1 MNKDNFSALLTGIGV
16 VALIVGFAVY
26 FNNPK
31 INTISFG
38 NRDDNFVPAVSV
50 DNKTGQIIKSQ
61 YSIDKSQFKKAPE
74 FAGIT
79 GDINTKQLNLSDLRG
94 KVVLIDFWTYSC
106 INCIRTIPYL
116 VDWDEK
122 YSDKGLVIV
131 GIHTPEFEFEKDIHN
146 VQAAVKKFGI
156 KYPVLQ
162 DNDKETWNAFEN
174 RYWPR
179 KYIVDTEGYIR
190 YDHIGEGGYQETEKV
205 IQNLLAERA
214 AQQGI
219 KGINFNQTLIKN
231 SPTTES
237 IDFSKIIT
245 PELYLGYE
253 SARAPLGSKEG
264 FQPTEIV
271 NYSIPKSDLEP
282 NLVYV
287 EGKWKNNPDN
297 LELAG
302 DSGKIVLLYSAKSA
316 NIVAGGNGSANI
328 TSDTTGANNT
338 TGISHSK
345 SAGKDLNGDKLV
357 IDGQRLYNIA
367 NHDKYGNHYVVIDA
381 HGKGFQL
388 YTFTFG

>member
-38 NRDDNFVPAVSV
+38 DRDDNFVPAVSV

-61 YSIDKSQFKKAPE
+61 YSIDKSQFRKAPE

-116 VDWDEK
+116 VDWDQK

-237 IDFSKIIT
+237 VDFSKIIT

-271 NYSIPKSDLEP
+271 NYSIPNSDLEP

-287 EGKWKNNPDN
+287 EGRWK
-297 LELAG
+297 E
-302 DSGKIVLLYSAKSA
+302 
-316 NIVAGGNGSANI
+316 
-328 TSDTTGANNT
+328 
-338 TGISHSK
+338 
-345 SAGKDLNGDKLV
+345 
-357 IDGQRLYNIA
+357 
-367 NHDKYGNHYVVIDA
+367 
-381 HGKGFQL
+381 
-388 YTFTFG
+388 